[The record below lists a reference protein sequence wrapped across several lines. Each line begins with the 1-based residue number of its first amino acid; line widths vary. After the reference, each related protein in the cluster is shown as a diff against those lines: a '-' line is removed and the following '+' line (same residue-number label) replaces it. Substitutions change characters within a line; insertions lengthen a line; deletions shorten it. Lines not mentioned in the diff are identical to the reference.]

1 MSLPL
6 DIMFLGLPQ
15 SPALA
20 AAIAKRSARLARHSP
35 ALTGCRVVVGE
46 PHRYHRH
53 GRRFAVQITLTL
65 PRGKIEVRHEPPAL
79 VADAA
84 PPATVRKRSETAVS
98 HRDAHAAVNDAFDA
112 AKRRLEERAKKL
124 RAQAKRKHPRN

>member
-6 DIMFLGLPQ
+6 DIVFLGLPE

-20 AAIAKRSARLARHSP
+20 AAIARRSARLARHTP

-46 PHRYHRH
+46 PHRHHRH
-53 GRRFAVQITLTL
+53 GRRFAVRITLALT
-65 PRGKIEVRHEPPAL
+65 RGKIEVRHKPPAL
-79 VADAA
+79 PD
-84 PPATVRKRSETAVS
+84 TLHKRAETAVS

-112 AKRRLEERAKKL
+112 AQRRLEERAQKL
-124 RAQAKRKHPRN
+124 RAQAKRKHPRD